1 MESVIGYVVA
11 FYAFAIGVRAILNY
25 FKGEKTLAEIAD
37 KRGFLGEE
45 QSAAIKVVLLLPMLR
60 EQSEA
65 VELLYRMDQLDYP
78 PDRILL
84 VPITT
89 EREVAELGVRIDAAE
104 RIINDLESGGPGM
117 ISRWR
122 YSRYFS
128 GELIDKVQNEGAGPS
143 GDSRTKV
150 REIIAGPSTK
160 DVVHDHLTTWNPRCQ
175 VIHLHYPKTS
185 GNKAKQM
192 NFALTTLRE
201 TGILCP
207 DEATYVGVYDA
218 DSVPDPHTLRA
229 LSTYAHDNRPVAFQQ
244 YPIYLRNCGKL
255 GRLMRNEAILQ
266 TAHSVCV
273 EYPRQHRVNS
283 AIQAGRS
290 AGPTF
295 TYCIGHGVFFR
306 SDWILEVGFP
316 ETAPVE
322 DLPLGFMLSLGK
334 KQIWTLPLF
343 DVCTVPSSTH
353 AFVRQTATWFEAQLE
368 FREVIRSAYKHF
380 GRVPTLR
387 IARGLIEQTLTNAK
401 WLLAGPCR
409 VIAVI
414 AAMVVG
420 SWIGLLALLSACLLE
435 ARLEWRVTSHLVSR
449 LAGGIMPSFDWLAV
463 VRTVLKSCGPCLVIA
478 QRLCGLTPIRSKTER
493 V

>member
-1 MESVIGYVVA
+1 MESVIGYIVA
-11 FYAFAIGVRAILNY
+11 FYAFAIGMRAILNY

-37 KRGFLGEE
+37 KRGFLDEE
-45 QSAAIKVVLLLPMLR
+45 QSAAIRVILLLPMLR

-78 PDRILL
+78 PDRIVL

-89 EREVAELGVRIDAAE
+89 ECEVAELGARIDAAE
-104 RIINDLESGGPGM
+104 RIIDDLENGGPG
-117 ISRWR
+117 IASRWR

-128 GELIDKVQNEGAGPS
+128 GELIDKMQTEWASSS
-143 GDSRTKV
+143 GDLRTKV
-150 REIIAGPSTK
+150 REMVAGPTTK
-160 DVVHDHLTTWNPRCQ
+160 DVVLNHLSKWNPRCQ
-175 VIHLHYPKTS
+175 IVHLHYPKTS

-192 NFALTTLRE
+192 NFALATLKK
-201 TGILCP
+201 TGVLRP

-218 DSVPDPHTLRA
+218 DSAPDPYTLRV
-229 LSTYAHDNRPVAFQQ
+229 LSTYARENRPVAFQQ

-255 GRLMRNEAILQ
+255 SRLMRNEAILQ

-273 EYPRQHRVNS
+273 EYPRQRRVNS
-283 AIQAGRS
+283 AIQAGRN

-343 DVCTVPSSTH
+343 DVCTVPSSTN
-353 AFVRQTATWFEAQLE
+353 AFIRQTATWFEAQLE

-380 GRVPTLR
+380 DYVPTLR
-387 IARGLIEQTLTNAK
+387 IARSLIEQTLTNAK

-409 VIAVI
+409 VIAAI

-435 ARLEWRVTSHLVSR
+435 ARLEWGVASHLVTRIS
-449 LAGGIMPSFDWLAV
+449 GGGAPSFDWLAV
-463 VRTVLKSCGPCLVIA
+463 ARTVLKSCGPCLVIV
-478 QRLCGLTPIRSKTER
+478 QRLCGLPPIRSKAER

>member
-11 FYAFAIGVRAILNY
+11 FYAFAIGMSAILNY
-25 FKGEKTLAEIAD
+25 FKGEKTLAEIAN
-37 KRGFLGEE
+37 RRVFLDEE
-45 QSAAIKVVLLLPMLR
+45 QSEAIRFVLLLPMLR

-89 EREVAELGVRIDAAE
+89 ERERADLGARIDAAE
-104 RIINDLESGGPGM
+104 RIINDLESGGPGTV
-117 ISRWR
+117 SRWR

-128 GELIDKVQNEGAGPS
+128 GELIDKMQNEWASSSEDLRTKIREMVAGPT
-143 GDSRTKV
+143 TK
-150 REIIAGPSTK
+150 E
-160 DVVHDHLTTWNPRCQ
+160 VVLDHLSKWNPRCQ
-175 VIHLHYPKTS
+175 IIHLHYPKTS

-192 NFALTTLRE
+192 NFALATLTQAGVLR
-201 TGILCP
+201 P

-218 DSVPDPHTLRA
+218 DSAPDPHTLRV
-229 LSTYAHDNRPVAFQQ
+229 LSTYARQNRPVAFQQ
-244 YPIYLRNCGKL
+244 YPIYLRHCGKL
-255 GRLMRNEAILQ
+255 SRLMRNEAMLQ

-273 EYPRQHRVNS
+273 EYPRQRRVNS
-283 AIQAGRS
+283 AILAGRN

-295 TYCIGHGVFFR
+295 TYCIGHGVFLR
-306 SDWILEVGFP
+306 SDWILKVGFP

-343 DVCTVPSSTH
+343 DFCTVPSSTN
-353 AFVRQTATWFEAQLE
+353 AFVRQTATWFEAQME

-380 GRVPTLR
+380 GHVHTLR
-387 IARGLIEQTLTNAK
+387 SARGFLEQMLTNAK

-409 VIAVI
+409 VIAAI
-414 AAMVVG
+414 AALVAG

-435 ARLEWRVTSHLVSR
+435 ARLEWGVASHLVSR
-449 LAGGIMPSFDWLAV
+449 MSVVAAPSFDWLAV
-463 VRTVLKSCGPCLVIA
+463 ARTVLKSCGPCLVIF
-478 QRLCGLTPIRSKTER
+478 QRLCGLPPIRSKTER
-493 V
+493 I